1 MQLEQGEET
10 LSDCLWHFLQSHFF
24 LSSRNILPNWE
35 AIISKQVKETAAAQ
49 LSQPKT
55 YILEQSQGRS
65 VSFQSPEQPE
75 QGCPSL
81 GSTLD
86 NSGSTEM
93 QQSRTQSPQLPSS
106 PHCSPGSAELHRN
119 TTKAQTQQ
127 KRKNPPSL
135 LFSFPSRFRSPPVC
149 TWKPRTVFFSVSC
162 SDAPPRW
169 QQPPPPS
176 SSKKHFSFLWE
187 DYGFLPSP
195 TAGSNGMNITVKI
208 LSPLDP
214 HERPGA
220 NQSNLH

>member
-65 VSFQSPEQPE
+65 VSFQSLEQPE

-93 QQSRTQSPQLPSS
+93 QQSRTLLLHEQNPNLVPMCPQQSPQLPSS

-119 TTKAQTQQ
+119 ATKAQTQQ

-135 LFSFPSRFRSPPVC
+135 LFAFPSRFRSPPVC

-162 SDAPPRW
+162 SDAPPGW

-176 SSKKHFSFLWE
+176 SSKKHFSFLWIM
-187 DYGFLPSP
+187 DFSP
-195 TAGSNGMNITVKI
+195 I
-208 LSPLDP
+208 LQLAVM
-214 HERPGA
+214 G
-220 NQSNLH
+220 